1 MKKILGWIFNRWTM
15 AIFGLLAISLV
26 IWYGGPLLALGEY
39 RPLETSTARWIAI
52 ALVVGI
58 YLGRIAWRAFK
69 ARATNSKLFDTLL
82 RQAPAKLAVEVPG
95 AEEVATLSSRFE
107 DAMKVLKQAKLG
119 GDGKSSGLFAR
130 LSRRYVYQL
139 PWYMFIGAPGSG
151 KTTALIHS
159 GLKFPLAERFGQE
172 AIQGVGGTRNCDW
185 WFTDQAVLI
194 DTAGRY
200 TTHEANAE
208 IDRAA
213 WNGFLALLKKF
224 RPRRPINGVLLT
236 ISVPDLL
243 QQSAAQR
250 DIHAGI
256 LRQRL
261 EELHQE
267 LGIRFPIYVLITKSD
282 LLAGF
287 SEFFQKLGAEERA
300 QVWGTSF
307 PYSQASEARDA
318 APAVSTFLQE
328 FGALE
333 QRLNERVI
341 DLLHDERNPQSRA
354 LIYAFP
360 QQFSSLKDVLND
372 FVGKVFA
379 PSRYAEKP
387 LLRGVYFTS
396 GTQEGSAIDRVIGN
410 LGRALR
416 LEAKLLAP
424 QQPSGKS
431 FFLTRLLDAVIFN
444 EEGLAGANLRW
455 ERRRSMLQWTG
466 LGLAA
471 AVTIASVTAWTI
483 SYSRNKTYV
492 AAVQSK
498 VPAVAKPV
506 AALKVTGESEVVR
519 LLPLL
524 QAVRDLPANEAE
536 DGLLMGLGLSQR
548 DKLEGAS
555 TSAYHRVLRG
565 AFLPSL
571 SQRIEWQLRNRGG
584 QSVEFLYETLKAYVM
599 LHDAQHFDTAAMQ
612 SYFESDWDRNLPQD
626 VTAEQRAALREHLAT
641 LFRQGAVTSP
651 VPADANLL
659 AEARAALAR
668 MPLAE
673 RVYSRLKRLGI
684 GKDLPEFKLATA
696 AGPSAALIFTRAS
709 GKPLAAGVPSMFSY
723 QAYHGGFLKDSLAVT
738 NQLATEEG
746 WVLGLPEAERIKPL
760 DVKSRELL
768 LNEVRRL
775 YLTEYADTWSAF
787 VDDIRLLRG
796 GGLSQTIQQA
806 RVIAAPDSP
815 LRRLLQA
822 VVKEVTLVRVDGID
836 KDIARK
842 AEDMLSETKDKLGRL
857 MSMTGT
863 QRAVTTTSASLLRPE
878 SIVDDRFTALRE
890 YVKGAGPGQPAPID
904 GTLSLVGEIYSQLT
918 ATELAVKGGNPPP
931 SSDLPIKAKA
941 EAGRLP
947 EPAKSLLATLA
958 VAGQN
963 QGLSAMRTNLS
974 NGVRSSITDFCG
986 KATAGRY
993 PFVKGSSTNV
1003 TQEDFARVF
1012 ASGGLM
1018 DDFFQKNLA
1027 PLVDT
1032 SARPWRF
1039 RQVGD
1044 ASLGGDSGTLLQFQ
1058 HAQTIRDVFFRGGA
1072 TANLRLDFKPVA
1084 MDVSITQFV
1093 LDVDGQIVKYSHGP
1107 QVPQAVQWP
1116 GPRGSTQVRVQL
1128 TPPGGAGLGPFEG
1141 PWALFRMFDQ
1151 VRVEGT
1157 SQPEKILATFTVD
1170 GRNVQFEVTASSV
1183 RNPFRLPELEQFHCP
1198 GGL

>member
-1 MKKILGWIFNRWTM
+1 MTAL
-15 AIFGLLAISLV
+15 GLLAISLV

-39 RPLETSTARWIAI
+39 RPLESSTARWIAI
-52 ALVVGI
+52 ALVVGL
-58 YLGRIAWRAFK
+58 YLGKIVWRVLK
-69 ARATNSKLFDTLL
+69 AKATNSKLFDTLL
-82 RQAPAKLAVEVPG
+82 RQAPAKPAADVPG
-95 AEEVATLSSRFE
+95 AEEIATLGSRFE
-107 DAMKVLKQAKLG
+107 DAMKVLQQARLGG
-119 GDGKSSGLFAR
+119 GDGKSSGFFSR
-130 LSRRYVYQL
+130 LSKRYVYQL

-208 IDRAA
+208 TDRAA

-243 QQSAAQR
+243 QQSAAER
-250 DIHAGI
+250 ETHAGI

-267 LGIRFPIYVLITKSD
+267 LGIRFPIYVLITKTD

-287 SEFFQKLGAEERA
+287 AEFFQKLGAEERA
-300 QVWGTSF
+300 QVWGATF
-307 PYSQASEARDA
+307 PYSDTGDTGETGDTGKTGKAGAAHAA
-318 APAVSTFLQE
+318 APAASLFSQE

-333 QRLNERVI
+333 KRLNDRVI
-341 DLLHDERNPQSRA
+341 DLLQEERNAQIRA

-360 QQFSSLKDVLND
+360 QQFAGVKSVLND

-379 PSRYAEKP
+379 PSRFVEKP

-396 GTQEGSAIDRVIGN
+396 GTQEGSAIDRVIGS
-410 LGRALR
+410 LGRAMR
-416 LEAKLLAP
+416 LEAKMLAP

-444 EEGLAGANLRW
+444 EAGLAGANLRW
-455 ERRRSMLQWTG
+455 ERRRNILQWTG
-466 LGLAA
+466 LGLATA
-471 AVTIASVTAWTI
+471 ITVACVGAWTI

-492 AAVQSK
+492 AAVQGK

-506 AALKVTGESEVVR
+506 AALQVTGESDVVR

-524 QAVRDLPANEAE
+524 QSVRELPASEA

-555 TSAYHRVLRG
+555 NSAYRRVLQG

-571 SQRIEWQLRNRGG
+571 SQRIESQLRNRSG

-599 LHDAQHFDTAAMQ
+599 MHNAEHFDSAALQ
-612 SYFESDWDRNLPQD
+612 GFIESDWERNLPQS
-626 VTAEQRAALREHLAT
+626 VTAEQRAALRDHLT
-641 LFRQGAVTSP
+641 NLFQQGAVASP
-651 VPADANLL
+651 VPPDANLL
-659 AEARAALAR
+659 ADARAALSR

-696 AGPSAALIFTRAS
+696 AGPSAALVFTRPS
-709 GKPLAAGVPSMFSY
+709 GKPLTSGVPSMFSY
-723 QAYHGGFLKDSLAVT
+723 QAYHSGFVKDSLVVT

-746 WVLGLPEAERIKPL
+746 WVLGLAEAERIKPL
-760 DVKSRELL
+760 DLKSRELL

-787 VDDIRLLRG
+787 IDDIRLLRG
-796 GGLSQTIQQA
+796 GGLSQTIQQT

-822 VVKEVTLVRVDGID
+822 VVKEVTLIRVDDAD
-836 KDIARK
+836 KDVMRK
-842 AEDMLSETKDKLGRL
+842 AEDVLAKTKDTVGRL
-857 MSMTGT
+857 MSGPKREEAPTG
-863 QRAVTTTSASLLRPE
+863 ASLLRPE
-878 SIVDDRFTALRE
+878 AIVDDRFAPLRE
-890 YVKGAGPGQPAPID
+890 YVKGASGQPAPIER
-904 GTLSLVGEIYSQLT
+904 TLSLIGELYSQLT

-931 SSDLPIKAKA
+931 PTDLPIKAKA
-941 EAGRLP
+941 EAGNLP
-947 EPAKSLLATLA
+947 EPVKSLLGTLA
-958 VAGQN
+958 LAGQN
-963 QGLSAMRTNLS
+963 QALSGMKDNLS
-974 NGVRSSITDFCG
+974 KAVRAEIGVFCS
-986 KATAGRY
+986 KAIAGRY
-993 PFVKGSSTNV
+993 PFVKGSGSNV
-1003 TQEDFARVF
+1003 TQEDFAQIF
-1012 ASGGLM
+1012 ASGRLM
-1018 DDFFQKNLA
+1018 DGFFQKNLA
-1027 PLVDT
+1027 SLVDT
-1032 SARPWRF
+1032 AAQPWRF

-1058 HAQTIRDVFFRGGA
+1058 RAQTIRDVFFRGGA

-1084 MDVSITQFV
+1084 MDVSIAQFI

-1128 TPPGGAGLGPFEG
+1128 TPPGGGLGPFEG

-1151 VRVEGT
+1151 VKIEQT

-1170 GRNVQFEVTASSV
+1170 GRNAQFEVTASSV
-1183 RNPFRLPELEQFHCP
+1183 RNPFRLPELEQFQCP

>member
-1 MKKILGWIFNRWTM
+1 MKKLLGWIFNRWTM
-15 AIFGLLAISLV
+15 TVAGLIAISLV

-39 RPLETSTARWIAI
+39 RPLESSTARWITI
-52 ALVVGI
+52 ALIVGI
-58 YLGRIAWRAFK
+58 YLGRIAWRALK
-69 ARATNSKLFDTLL
+69 AKATNNKLFDTLL
-82 RQAPAKLAVEVPG
+82 RQAPAKHAAEVPG
-95 AEEVATLSSRFE
+95 AEEIATLGNRFE
-107 DAMKVLKQAKLG
+107 EAMKVLQQARLG

-130 LSRRYVYQL
+130 LTRRYVYQL

-159 GLKFPLAERFGQE
+159 GLKFPLAERFGNE

-208 IDRAA
+208 TDRAA
-213 WNGFLALLKKF
+213 WNGFLGLLKKF

-243 QQSAAQR
+243 QQTAAQR
-250 DIHAGI
+250 ETHAGI

-267 LGIRFPIYVLITKSD
+267 LGIRFPIYVLITKAD

-287 SEFFQKLGAEERA
+287 AEYFQKLGAEERA
-300 QVWGTSF
+300 QVWGATF
-307 PYSQASEARDA
+307 PYSEATESTAA
-318 APAVSTFLQE
+318 APAVSLFLQE

-333 QRLNERVI
+333 KRLNDRVV
-341 DLLHDERNPQSRA
+341 DLLQDERNPQMRA

-360 QQFSSLKDVLND
+360 QQFSSLKTVLND

-379 PSRYAEKP
+379 PSRFVEKP

-396 GTQEGSAIDRVIGN
+396 GTQEGSAIDRVIGS
-410 LGRALR
+410 LGRAMR

-424 QQPSGKS
+424 QQPSSKS

-455 ERRRSMLQWTG
+455 ERRRTMLQWTG

-471 AVTIASVTAWTI
+471 AITVICAGAWTI
-483 SYSRNKTYV
+483 SYSRNKSYV
-492 AAVQSK
+492 ATVQDK

-506 AALKVTGESEVVR
+506 AELKVTGESDVVK

-524 QAVRDLPANEAE
+524 QSVRDLPATDA
-536 DGLLMGLGLSQR
+536 DSGLLMGLGLSQR
-548 DKLEGAS
+548 DKLEGAANG
-555 TSAYHRVLRG
+555 AYRRVLQG
-565 AFLPSL
+565 AFLPTL
-571 SQRIEWQLRNRGG
+571 SQRIEVQLRNRGS

-599 LHDAQHFDTAAMQ
+599 LHDAEHFDTAALQ
-612 SYFESDWDRNLPQD
+612 GYIESDWERNLPQS
-626 VTAEQRAALREHLAT
+626 VTAEQRSALREHLST
-641 LFRQGAVTSP
+641 LFRHGAVASP
-651 VPADANLL
+651 VPPDANLL
-659 AEARAALAR
+659 ADARAALAR

-684 GKDLPEFKLATA
+684 GRDLPEFKLATA
-696 AGPSAALIFTRAS
+696 AGPSAALVFTRAS
-709 GKPLAAGVPSMFSY
+709 GKPLTSGVPSMFSY
-723 QAYHGGFLKDSLAVT
+723 QAYHSGFVKDSIVVT
-738 NQLATEEG
+738 NQLASEEG

-760 DVKSRELL
+760 DLKSRELL

-796 GGLSQTIQQA
+796 GGLSQTIQQT

-822 VVKEVTLVRVDGID
+822 VVKEVTLIRVDDAD
-836 KDIARK
+836 KDVMRK
-842 AEDMLSETKDKLGRL
+842 AEDALAKTKDTVGRL
-857 MSMTGT
+857 LSGPKREEAPTG
-863 QRAVTTTSASLLRPE
+863 ASLLRPE
-878 SIVDDRFTALRE
+878 AIVDDRFVALRE
-890 YVKGAGPGQPAPID
+890 YVKGAPGQPAPID
-904 GTLSLVGEIYSQLT
+904 GTLALIGELYSQLT
-918 ATELAVKGGNPPP
+918 ASELAVKGGNPPP
-931 SSDLPIKAKA
+931 PTELPIKAKA

-947 EPAKSLLATLA
+947 EPVKSLLGTLA
-958 VAGQN
+958 LAGQN
-963 QGLSAMRTNLS
+963 QALSGMKDNLS
-974 NGVRSSITDFCG
+974 KAVRAEIGVFCS
-986 KATAGRY
+986 KAIAGRY
-993 PFVKGSSTNV
+993 PFVKGSASNV
-1003 TQEDFARVF
+1003 TQEDFAQIFGAGR
-1012 ASGGLM
+1012 LM
-1018 DDFFQKNLA
+1018 DGFFQKNLA
-1027 PLVDT
+1027 SLVDT
-1032 SARPWRF
+1032 AAQPWRF

-1044 ASLGGDSGTLLQFQ
+1044 ASLGGDSGTLMQFQ
-1058 HAQTIRDVFFRGGA
+1058 RAQTIRDVFFRGGA

-1084 MDVSITQFV
+1084 MDVSISQFI

-1128 TPPGGAGLGPFEG
+1128 TPPGGGLGPFEG

-1151 VRVEGT
+1151 VKIEQT
-1157 SQPEKILATFTVD
+1157 SQAEKILATFTVD
-1170 GRNVQFEVTASSV
+1170 GRTAQFEVTASSV
-1183 RNPFRLPELEQFHCP
+1183 RNPFRLPELEQFQCP